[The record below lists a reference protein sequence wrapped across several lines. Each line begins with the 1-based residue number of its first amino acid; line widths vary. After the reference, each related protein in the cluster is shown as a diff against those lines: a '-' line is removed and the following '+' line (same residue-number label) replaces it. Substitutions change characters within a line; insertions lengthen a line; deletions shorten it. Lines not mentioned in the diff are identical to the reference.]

1 MAAKLMGR
9 IVQEVNDL
17 SSKEKVVLIVLANYF
32 NTDLDEA
39 FPSQDT
45 IAKNSS
51 LSRSTVIRAL
61 DALRSKGYITIKKR
75 RRSGQF
81 SHNVYKIHL
90 VSDSH
95 TATSDKADGTLTMC
109 QEGVE
114 PCVTD
119 TQYPLDKS
127 LTDPLLDSFKKK
139 SFSGPPKTPD
149 QFWECSDVE
158 KQHIA
163 YNNPTLFSKLIS
175 QGLKYDPRR
184 NGRTSRV
191 GDG

>member
-1 MAAKLMGR
+1 MGR

-17 SSKEKVVLIVLANYF
+17 SSKEKLVLIVLANYF

-39 FPSQDT
+39 FPSQQK

-51 LSRSTVIRAL
+51 LSRSSVNRAL

-90 VSDSH
+90 VSDSRM
-95 TATSDKADGTLTMC
+95 AISDKADGPLTMC

-114 PCVTD
+114 PCVTG
-119 TQYPLDKS
+119 T
-127 LTDPLLDSFKKK
+127 
-139 SFSGPPKTPD
+139 
-149 QFWECSDVE
+149 
-158 KQHIA
+158 
-163 YNNPTLFSKLIS
+163 
-175 QGLKYDPRR
+175 
-184 NGRTSRV
+184 
-191 GDG
+191 

>member
-17 SSKEKVVLIVLANYF
+17 SSNQKLVLIVLANYF

-39 FPSQDT
+39 FPSQET

-51 LSRSTVIRAL
+51 LSRSSVNRAL
-61 DALRSKGYITIKKR
+61 DALQNKGYITIKKR

-81 SHNVYKIHL
+81 SHNVYKLHL

-95 TATSDKADGTLTMC
+95 KAISDKADGTVTMC
-109 QEGVE
+109 QASDE
-114 PCVTD
+114 PCVTG

-127 LTDPLLDSFKKK
+127 LNDPLLDRPNKK
-139 SFSGPPKTPD
+139 SFSGPPKTPA
-149 QFWECSDVE
+149 QFLECDHYE
-158 KQHIA
+158 RQYYALNK
-163 YNNPTLFSKLIS
+163 PTLMANLRSM
-175 QGLKYDPRR
+175 GLVYDYRKDR
-184 NGRTSRV
+184 G
-191 GDG
+191 

>member
-1 MAAKLMGR
+1 MAAKLMGT

-17 SSKEKVVLIVLANYF
+17 SSNEKLILIVLANYF

-39 FPSQDT
+39 FPSQET

-51 LSRSTVIRAL
+51 LSRSSVIRAL

-75 RRSGQF
+75 RRSGRF

-114 PCVTD
+114 PCVTG
-119 TQYPLDKS
+119 TQDPLDKS
-127 LTDPLLDSFKKK
+127 LKEPLFGKSRKK
-139 SFSGPPKTPD
+139 SFTGPPKTPE
-149 QFWECSDVE
+149 QFLECARVE
-158 KQHIA
+158 RQLIA
-163 YNNPTLFSKLIS
+163 NHRPELYRSLRK
-175 QGLKYDPRR
+175 QGLIYDP
-184 NGRTSRV
+184 SR
-191 GDG
+191 DFFE

>member
-32 NTDLDEA
+32 NIDLDEA
-39 FPSQDT
+39 FPSQET
-45 IAKNSS
+45 IAKNTS

-81 SHNVYKIHL
+81 SHNAYKIHL
-90 VSDSH
+90 VSDSY
-95 TATSDKADGTLTMC
+95 TATSHKANGSLTMC

-114 PCVTD
+114 PCVTE
-119 TQYPLDKS
+119 TQDPLDKS
-127 LTDPLLDSFKKK
+127 LKEPLSENFQQK
-139 SFSGPPKTPD
+139 SSSGPPKTVD
-149 QFWECSDVE
+149 QFWECTPFHRRWIYLN
-158 KQHIA
+158 KP
-163 YNNPTLFSKLIS
+163 NTFSALRS
-175 QGLKYDPRR
+175 EGLEYDYHR
-184 NGRTSRV
+184 
-191 GDG
+191 DHD

>member
-9 IVQEVNDL
+9 IVQEVNDI

-51 LSRSTVIRAL
+51 LSRSSVVRAL
-61 DALRSKGYITIKKR
+61 DALQNKGYITIKKR

-90 VSDSH
+90 VPDSH
-95 TATSDKADGTLTMC
+95 MAISDRADGTLTMC

-119 TQYPLDKS
+119 TQDPLDKS
-127 LTDPLLDSFKKK
+127 LKEPLLDKSRRK
-139 SFSGPPKTPD
+139 SFTGPPKTPE
-149 QFWECSDVE
+149 QFLECDIFE
-158 KQHIA
+158 RHHHA
-163 YNNPTLFSKLIS
+163 HHNPALMASLRAM
-175 QGLKYDPRR
+175 GLQYDYRKDRP
-184 NGRTSRV
+184 
-191 GDG
+191 

>member
-17 SSKEKVVLIVLANYF
+17 SSIEKVVLIVLANYF

-51 LSRSTVIRAL
+51 LSRSSVVRAL
-61 DALRSKGYITIKKR
+61 DALQNKGYITIKKR

-90 VSDSH
+90 VSDSD
-95 TATSDKADGTLTMC
+95 TAISDKADGTVAMC
-109 QEGVE
+109 QASDT
-114 PCVTD
+114 PCVTG

-127 LTDPLLDSFKKK
+127 LTDPLLDSSRKK
-139 SFSGPPKTPD
+139 SFSGPPKTPE
-149 QFWECSDVE
+149 QFLECDLFERHHHAHHNPSLMSD
-158 KQHIA
+158 
-163 YNNPTLFSKLIS
+163 LRSM
-175 QGLKYDPRR
+175 GLEYDYRKDR
-184 NGRTSRV
+184 G
-191 GDG
+191 

>member
-1 MAAKLMGR
+1 MVGAAGF
-9 IVQEVNDL
+9 EPTTP
-17 SSKEKVVLIVLANYF
+17 SPPEKVVLIVLANYF

-39 FPSQDT
+39 FPSQET

-95 TATSDKADGTLTMC
+95 TATSDKANGSLTMC

-114 PCVTD
+114 PCVTG
-119 TQYPLDKS
+119 TQDPLDKS
-127 LTDPLLDSFKKK
+127 LKEPLFGKSRKK
-139 SFSGPPKTPD
+139 SFTGPPKTPE
-149 QFWECSDVE
+149 QFLECARVE
-158 KQHIA
+158 RRLIA
-163 YNNPTLFSKLIS
+163 NHRPELYRSLRK
-175 QGLKYDPRR
+175 QGLIYDP
-184 NGRTSRV
+184 SR
-191 GDG
+191 DFFE

>member
-39 FPSQDT
+39 FPSQET

-95 TATSDKADGTLTMC
+95 TATSDKADATLNMC

-114 PCVTD
+114 PCVTG

-127 LTDPLLDSFKKK
+127 LTDPLLDKSRKK
-139 SFSGPPKTPD
+139 SFTGPPKTPE
-149 QFWECSDVE
+149 QFLECDPYE
-158 KQHIA
+158 RHHHA
-163 YNNPTLFSKLIS
+163 HHNPTLMADLRS
-175 QGLKYDPRR
+175 QGLEYDFRKDR
-184 NGRTSRV
+184 IK
-191 GDG
+191 

>member
-1 MAAKLMGR
+1 MAARLMGR

-17 SSKEKVVLIVLANYF
+17 SSTEKLVLIVLANYF

-39 FPSQDT
+39 FPSQET

-51 LSRSTVIRAL
+51 LSRSSVNRAL

-75 RRSGQF
+75 RSSGQF
-81 SHNVYKIHL
+81 SHNVYKVHL

-95 TATSDKADGTLTMC
+95 KAISDKADGTLTMC

-114 PCVTD
+114 SCVTD

-127 LTDPLLDSFKKK
+127 LNEPLSENFQQK
-139 SFSGPPKTPD
+139 SFSGPPKTVD
-149 QFWECSDVE
+149 QFWECTSFHRRRIYLNE
-158 KQHIA
+158 PNTFAALKA
-163 YNNPTLFSKLIS
+163 
-175 QGLKYDPRR
+175 QGLEYDYYR
-184 NGRTSRV
+184 
-191 GDG
+191 DQD

>member
-9 IVQEVNDL
+9 IIQEVNNL
-17 SSKEKVVLIVLANYF
+17 SSNEKLVLIVLANYF
-32 NTDLDEA
+32 NNDLDEA
-39 FPSQDT
+39 FPSQET

-51 LSRSTVIRAL
+51 LSRSSVNRAL
-61 DALRSKGYITIKKR
+61 DALQNKGYITIKKR

-95 TATSDKADGTLTMC
+95 MALSDKADGSLTMC

-114 PCVTD
+114 PCVTE

-127 LTDPLLDSFKKK
+127 LKEPLSENFQQK
-139 SFSGPPKTPD
+139 SFSGPPKTVD
-149 QFWECSDVE
+149 QFWECTRFHRRWIYLNE
-158 KQHIA
+158 PNTFAALK
-163 YNNPTLFSKLIS
+163 S
-175 QGLKYDPRR
+175 QGLEYDYYR
-184 NGRTSRV
+184 
-191 GDG
+191 DHD